1 MDVSVFGRQLLGDSG
16 TRSLMNDLGDIA
28 AAGGA
33 IMNLGGGSPSLIPAA
48 EALFR
53 RQMES
58 LLRREGA
65 FERAIGLYGG
75 PDGDRDFAGA
85 LAGFLRREVGWQVSE
100 RNIAVTNGS
109 QSAFLPL
116 FNLLAG
122 PMGDGRRARRILL
135 PLSPE
140 YIGYADLGIAP
151 GLFSAR
157 RSTIRE
163 LDDQLFKYGVD
174 FEGLDGVEDIGAICV
189 SRPTNPTGNVITD
202 EEVARL
208 GAVARARGV
217 PLILDTAYGLPFPGI
232 VFGDATPVWDEN
244 TVACMSLSKL
254 GLPGFRTGI
263 VIANEEI
270 IAALSAA
277 TAIFCLSP
285 GRLGPAFAT
294 ELIESGAVLGLVRE
308 VIRPHYAG
316 RASRAVERLRAG
328 LGDYP
333 IRIHKPEGAFFLWLW
348 MPGLPITNAALYE
361 RLKQRD
367 VIVVSGHYFF
377 PGREDDDWPHKRE
390 CIRISYAD
398 DWERTE
404 RGLDIIAEEVR
415 RAYDGGAAV
424 GAGQRSVPRKR
435 SLPGRSG

>member
-1 MDVSVFGRQLLGDSG
+1 MDVSAYGRRLLGDSG
-16 TRSLMNDLGDIA
+16 TRSLMDDLGEIA
-28 AAGGA
+28 AAGGT

-48 EALFR
+48 EAVFR
-53 RQMES
+53 RHMES

-75 PDGDRDFAGA
+75 PEGDRDFANA
-85 LAGFLRREVGWQVSE
+85 LAGLLQREVGWEVTA
-100 RNIAVTNGS
+100 RNIALTNGS

-122 PMGDGRRARRILL
+122 PMGDGRPARRILL

-140 YIGYADLGIAP
+140 YIGYADLGFTP
-151 GLFSAR
+151 GLFTAR
-157 RSTIRE
+157 RSIIHE
-163 LDDQLFKYGVD
+163 LDDKLFKYGVD
-174 FEGLDGVEDIGAICV
+174 FEGLEEVEDIGAICV

-202 EEVARL
+202 EEVERL

-217 PLILDTAYGLPFPGI
+217 PLILDTAYGAPFPGI
-232 VFGDATPVWDEN
+232 VFGESTPVWDEH
-244 TVACMSLSKL
+244 TVVCMSLSKL

-263 VIANEEI
+263 VIANEELI
-270 IAALSAA
+270 EALAAA
-277 TAIFCLSP
+277 TAIYCLSP
-285 GRLGPAFAT
+285 GRLGPALGT
-294 ELIESGAVLGLVRE
+294 KLIENGALLPLARD
-308 VIRPHYAG
+308 VIRPHYAE
-316 RASRAVERLRAG
+316 RAARAVERLRAG
-328 LGDYP
+328 LNDYP

-398 DWERTE
+398 DWDRTR
-404 RGLDIIAEEVR
+404 RGLDIIVEEVR
-415 RAYDGGAAV
+415 RAYDGAIGRRTVQELAPQNAAK
-424 GAGQRSVPRKR
+424 AEF
-435 SLPGRSG
+435 

>member
-1 MDVSVFGRQLLGDSG
+1 MDVSAYGRRLLGDSG
-16 TRSLMNDLGDIA
+16 TRSLMDDLGAIA

-48 EALFR
+48 EATFR
-53 RQMES
+53 RHMQS

-75 PDGDRDFAGA
+75 PEGDRDFAAA
-85 LAGFLRREVGWQVSE
+85 LAGLLRREVGWKVTA
-100 RNIAVTNGS
+100 RNIALTNGS

-122 PMGDGRRARRILL
+122 PMGDGRPARRILL

-140 YIGYADLGIAP
+140 YIGYADLGFAP
-151 GLFSAR
+151 GLFTAR
-157 RSTIRE
+157 RSIIHE
-163 LDDQLFKYGVD
+163 LDDKLFKYGVD
-174 FEGLDGVEDIGAICV
+174 FDGLDEVEDIGAICV

-208 GAVARARGV
+208 GAVARSRGV
-217 PLILDTAYGLPFPGI
+217 PLILDTAYGAPFPGI
-232 VFGDATPVWDEN
+232 VFGESTPVWDEH
-244 TVACMSLSKL
+244 TVVCMSLSKL

-270 IAALSAA
+270 VEALAAA
-277 TAIFCLSP
+277 TAIYCLSP
-285 GRLGPAFAT
+285 GRFGPALAT
-294 ELIESGAVLGLVRE
+294 ELIASGALLPLARD
-308 VIRPHYAG
+308 VIRPHYAD
-316 RASRAVERLRAG
+316 RAARAVDRLRAG
-328 LGDYP
+328 LHDCP
-333 IRIHKPEGAFFLWLW
+333 IRIHRPEGAFFLWLW

-398 DWERTE
+398 DWERTG
-404 RGLDIIAEEVR
+404 RGLDIVAEEVR
-415 RAYDGGAAV
+415 RAYDGAAV
-424 GAGQRSVPRKR
+424 RRTG
-435 SLPGRSG
+435 

>member
-1 MDVSVFGRQLLGDSG
+1 MKVSAYGRRLLGDSG
-16 TRSLMNDLGDIA
+16 TRSLMDDLGAIA

-48 EALFR
+48 EAVFR
-53 RQMES
+53 RHMES

-75 PDGDRDFAGA
+75 PEGDRDFANA
-85 LAGFLRREVGWQVSE
+85 LAGLLRREVGWQVTA
-100 RNIAVTNGS
+100 RNIGLTNGS

-122 PMGDGRRARRILL
+122 PMGDGRPARRILL

-140 YIGYADLGIAP
+140 YIGYADLGFTP
-151 GLFSAR
+151 GLFTAR
-157 RSTIRE
+157 RSTIHE
-163 LDDQLFKYGVD
+163 LDDKLFKYGVD
-174 FEGLDGVEDIGAICV
+174 FDGLDQVEDIGAICV

-202 EEVARL
+202 EEVERL

-217 PLILDTAYGLPFPGI
+217 PLILDTAYGAPFPGI
-232 VFGDATPVWDEN
+232 VFGESTPVWDEH
-244 TVACMSLSKL
+244 TVVCMSLSKL

-270 IAALSAA
+270 IEALSAA
-277 TAIFCLSP
+277 TAIYCLSP
-285 GRLGPAFAT
+285 GRLGPALAT
-294 ELIESGAVLGLVRE
+294 ELIESGALLRLSRD
-308 VIRPHYAG
+308 VIRPHYAE
-316 RASRAVERLRAG
+316 RAARAVDRLRAG

-333 IRIHKPEGAFFLWLW
+333 IRIHRPEGAFFLWLW

-404 RGLDIIAEEVR
+404 RGLDIIVEEVR
-415 RAYDGGAAV
+415 RAYDGTV
-424 GAGQRSVPRKR
+424 GRRTA
-435 SLPGRSG
+435 

>member
-1 MDVSVFGRQLLGDSG
+1 MAGDHDPVRSIVKGMDVSAYGRRLLGDSG
-16 TRSLMNDLGDIA
+16 TRSLMDDLGAIA

-48 EALFR
+48 EATFR
-53 RQMES
+53 RHMES

-75 PDGDRDFAGA
+75 PEGDRDFANA
-85 LAGFLRREVGWQVSE
+85 LAALFRREVGWKVTA
-100 RNIAVTNGS
+100 RNIALTNGS

-122 PMGDGRRARRILL
+122 PMDDGRPARRILL

-140 YIGYADLGIAP
+140 YIGYADLGFTP
-151 GLFSAR
+151 GLFTAR
-157 RSTIRE
+157 RSTIHE
-163 LDDQLFKYGVD
+163 LDDKLFKYGVD
-174 FEGLDGVEDIGAICV
+174 FDGLDAVEDIGAICV

-202 EEVARL
+202 EEVERL
-208 GAVARARGV
+208 GAIARARGV
-217 PLILDTAYGLPFPGI
+217 PLILDTAYGAPFPGI
-232 VFGDATPVWDEN
+232 VFGESTPVWDEH
-244 TVACMSLSKL
+244 TVVCMSLSKL

-263 VIANEEI
+263 VIANEELI
-270 IAALSAA
+270 EALAAA
-277 TAIFCLSP
+277 TAIYCLSP
-285 GRLGPAFAT
+285 GRLGPALGT
-294 ELIESGAVLGLVRE
+294 ELIENGALLPLARD
-308 VIRPHYAG
+308 VIRPHYAE
-316 RASRAVERLRAG
+316 RAARAVERLRAG
-328 LGDYP
+328 LNDYP

-367 VIVVSGHYFF
+367 VVVVSGHYFF

-415 RAYDGGAAV
+415 RAYDGAI
-424 GAGQRSVPRKR
+424 
-435 SLPGRSG
+435 GRRTA